1 MQLCNNEHIIK
12 SLIPKIFSI
21 GYGPQDVEVSTYYPD
36 NYLEVP
42 DQPPYNLRYHRDAE
56 MSITPNET
64 GVADADPDVYT
75 IEDDRTRGVTSPR
88 PAVNPIM
95 GTIGDAISLAEDEW
109 KQGS

>member
-1 MQLCNNEHIIK
+1 
-12 SLIPKIFSI
+12 
-21 GYGPQDVEVSTYYPD
+21 
-36 NYLEVP
+36 
-42 DQPPYNLRYHRDAE
+42 
-56 MSITPNET
+56 MSITLNET

-95 GTIGDAISLAEDEW
+95 GTIGDAISLADDEW